1 MKKYYMRQIF
11 ADTKAD
17 SKSGVAV
24 QRETA
29 QAVSG
34 EIYDKGSYCDFRQ
47 MQ

>member
-24 QRETA
+24 QRDS
-29 QAVSG
+29 SG
-34 EIYDKGSYCDFRQ
+34 SIW
-47 MQ
+47 